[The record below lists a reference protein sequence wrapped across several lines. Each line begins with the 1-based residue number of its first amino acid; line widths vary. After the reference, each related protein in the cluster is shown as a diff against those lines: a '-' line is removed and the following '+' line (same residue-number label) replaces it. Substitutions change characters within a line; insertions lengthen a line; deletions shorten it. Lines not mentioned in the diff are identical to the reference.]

1 MRLCRRETVR
11 GGGRENG
18 ERLGGP
24 LLYSCGQRV
33 LYYNLPSDPVS
44 MDVSNHV
51 QNPEM

>member
-1 MRLCRRETVR
+1 MRRA
-11 GGGRENG
+11 GREDR
-18 ERLGGP
+18 ERLGEP
-24 LLYSCGQRV
+24 LLYLSDQRV